1 MDVVP
6 AAGGS
11 AMGAGKGST
20 PAWAII
26 ARQELRDLWF
36 GGRALAILFGFSLFM
51 SLFTYLL
58 STSEDLT
65 RMTQTDLIGLLL
77 QVTVIVGILLVL
89 VLSADSFSGERDRS
103 TLESLLLTPVPRR
116 DLAIGK
122 FAGALSL
129 WAGVLLVSLP
139 FVALPTQGTGLL
151 GHAIALGASVGTLL
165 VIAFYFLGTVVSTF
179 SRSNLMSF
187 AVSLFTFFALL
198 SPLQLPGSIRS
209 SAIGTALVKADPAS
223 AGIGYMGEV
232 LGGGGSWSAETGL
245 LVAPIVFLVVVVVAG
260 IVVVERYLNLMG
272 GRAP

>member
-1 MDVVP
+1 MEANEATGRVVERGERVP
-6 AAGGS
+6 
-11 AMGAGKGST
+11 T
-20 PAWAII
+20 PAWAVI
-26 ARQELRDLWF
+26 ARQELRDLWL
-36 GGRALAILFGFSLFM
+36 GGRALTILFGFSLFL
-51 SLFTYLL
+51 SVFTYLL

-187 AVSLFTFFALL
+187 AVSLFSFFALL
-198 SPLQLPGSIRS
+198 SPMQLPGSLRS
-209 SAIGTALVKADPAS
+209 SVIGDAILRGDPAS

-232 LGGGGSWSAETGL
+232 LANGGGWSTEAGML
-245 LVAPIVFLVVVVVAG
+245 MAPVLFLVLMMVAG
-260 IVVVERYLNLMG
+260 VYVVDRYLNLVG
-272 GRAP
+272 GRSP